1 MNDKKDDAQDEYE
14 KLPTLEQDHSNEVK
28 NISPEKTS
36 LVKETVNILLSVLV
50 AYILFILIR
59 TFLFF
64 PFQVVGD
71 SMKPTL
77 LNGDRL
83 ILNRLAYI
91 DRFDVVVFPAP
102 DEEVS
107 DEDELDSKQH
117 EEYVKRIIGLPG
129 DEIRYKQDSLYING
143 EMVHE
148 KYLEPIKE
156 MNNSIQV
163 TPDFSLEDIP
173 NSESRVVPED
183 MYLVL
188 GDNRIISKD
197 SRSFG
202 FVPMDEIEGSASLRI
217 WPLNR
222 IGFLEGNE

>member
-1 MNDKKDDAQDEYE
+1 MNEKKDDAQDGYE
-14 KLPTLEQDHSNEVK
+14 KLQILEQDHSNEVK
-28 NISPEKTS
+28 NSSPEKTS
-36 LVKETVNILLSVLV
+36 LVKETINILLSVLV

-83 ILNRLAYI
+83 ILNRLAQI

-107 DEDELDSKQH
+107 QDQ
-117 EEYVKRIIGLPG
+117 EEYVKRIIGIPG
-129 DEIRYKQDSLYING
+129 DEIKYKQDSLYING

-156 MNNSIQV
+156 MNNSIQI

-173 NSESRVVPED
+173 NSVSQVVPDD

-188 GDNRIISKD
+188 GDNRIVSKD

-202 FVPMDEIEGSASLRI
+202 FVPIDEIEGSASLRI
-217 WPLNR
+217 WPLDR
-222 IGFLEGNE
+222 IGFLEENE

>member
-1 MNDKKDDAQDEYE
+1 MNEKKDDAQDGYE
-14 KLPTLEQDHSNEVK
+14 KLQTLEQDHSNEVK
-28 NISPEKTS
+28 NSSPEKTS
-36 LVKETVNILLSVLV
+36 LVKETINILLSVLV

-83 ILNRLAYI
+83 ILNRLAQI

-107 DEDELDSKQH
+107 QDQ
-117 EEYVKRIIGLPG
+117 EEYVKRIIGIPG
-129 DEIRYKQDSLYING
+129 DEIKYKQDSLYING

-156 MNNSIQV
+156 MNNSIQI

-173 NSESRVVPED
+173 NSVSQVVPDD

-188 GDNRIISKD
+188 GDNRIVSKD

-202 FVPMDEIEGSASLRI
+202 FVPIDEIEGSASLRI
-217 WPLNR
+217 WPLDR
-222 IGFLEGNE
+222 IGFLEENE

>member
-1 MNDKKDDAQDEYE
+1 MNEEKDDAQDGYE
-14 KLPTLEQDHSNEVK
+14 KLQILEQDHSNEVK
-28 NISPEKTS
+28 NSSPEKTS
-36 LVKETVNILLSVLV
+36 LVKETINILLSVLV

-83 ILNRLAYI
+83 ILNRLAQI

-107 DEDELDSKQH
+107 QDQ
-117 EEYVKRIIGLPG
+117 EEYVKRIIGIPG
-129 DEIRYKQDSLYING
+129 DEIKYKQDSLYING

-156 MNNSIQV
+156 MNNSIQI

-173 NSESRVVPED
+173 NSVSQVVPDD

-188 GDNRIISKD
+188 GDNRIVSKD

-202 FVPMDEIEGSASLRI
+202 FVPIDEIEGSASLRI
-217 WPLNR
+217 
-222 IGFLEGNE
+222 